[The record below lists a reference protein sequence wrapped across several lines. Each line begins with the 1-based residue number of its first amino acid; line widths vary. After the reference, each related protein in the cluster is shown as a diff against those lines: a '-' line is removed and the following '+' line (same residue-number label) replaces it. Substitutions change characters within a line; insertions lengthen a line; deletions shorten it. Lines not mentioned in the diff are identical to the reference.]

1 MSPITIRL
9 GQRARERIAADGL
22 CASDVAIVPAAAG
35 GPKGLILNGL
45 DLWLFGE
52 FLKDAPRPRTLV
64 GASIGAWRMAASA
77 FDDPVAAHRRLAHLY
92 AHQRYPAKV
101 TAAYIS
107 QNIRNL
113 LDEFLDGRGAEVLGH
128 PHHHVNI
135 LTARGTG
142 ALARSNGV
150 RWREL
155 TGFLLAAAGNAVAR
169 SRLAT
174 SMERV
179 VFHHASDNAQWLRAP
194 FDAFAAHFVG
204 LTDANLR
211 DALQASGSIPL
222 VLEAVTGI
230 AGAPPGPHWDG
241 GLIDYH
247 LHLPYG
253 RDPGLVLYPHFS
265 DYIVPGW
272 LDKSMPWRRVSASG
286 HDPALDNVI
295 LVSPSADFIA
305 SLPNG
310 KLPDR
315 KDFTAYG
322 QHQDTRI
329 RHWLHAI
336 GESER
341 MAAAFARW
349 CEQPDLN
356 VAQSF

>member
-1 MSPITIRL
+1 MAAPITIRL
-9 GQRARERIAADGL
+9 GRRARERIAAEGL
-22 CASDVAIVPAAAG
+22 RASDVAIVPAAAG

-45 DLWLFGE
+45 DLWLFGS

-77 FDDPVAAHRRLAHLY
+77 FDDPVAGHRRLAHLY

-107 QNIRNL
+107 ENIRSL
-113 LDEFLDGRGAEVLGH
+113 LDELLDGRGAEVIAH

-135 LTARGTG
+135 LTVRGTG
-142 ALARSNGV
+142 ALGRSNGV
-150 RWREL
+150 RWREMA
-155 TGFLLAAAGNAVAR
+155 GFLLAAAGNAVAR
-169 SRLAT
+169 SRLAA

-179 VFHHASDNAQWLRAP
+179 VFHPAQDDAQWLRQP
-194 FDAFAAHFVG
+194 FDAFAAHFVD
-204 LTDANLR
+204 LATDNLR
-211 DALQASGSIPL
+211 DAMQASGSIPL
-222 VLEAVTGI
+222 VLEAVTDI

-247 LHLPYG
+247 LHLPYQ

-265 DYIVPGW
+265 DHIVPGW
-272 LDKSMPWRRVSASG
+272 LDKSMPWRRAN
-286 HDPALDNVI
+286 DAAMDNMI
-295 LVSPSADFIA
+295 LVSPSAAFVA

-322 QHQDTRI
+322 QHHDTRI

-341 MAAAFARW
+341 MAEAFARW
-349 CEQPDLN
+349 CEQPDLK
-356 VAQSF
+356 ATLSF

>member
-9 GQRARERIAADGL
+9 GRRARQRIAADGVQ
-22 CASDVAIVPAAAG
+22 ARDMAIVPAAAG

-45 DLWLFGE
+45 DLWLFGS
-52 FLKDAPRPRTLV
+52 FLREAPRQRRLI

-101 TAAYIS
+101 TPAYIS
-107 QNIRNL
+107 QNIQAL
-113 LDEFLDGRGAEVLGH
+113 LGEFLDGRGQQVLDH

-135 LTARGTG
+135 VTARGMG
-142 ALARSNGV
+142 ALASSNGV
-150 RWREL
+150 RWREML
-155 TGFLLAAAGNAVAR
+155 GFLRAAAGNAVSR
-169 SRLAT
+169 RRLA
-174 SMERV
+174 SAMERV
-179 VFHHASDNAQWLRAP
+179 VFHNRQDDAAWLRTP
-194 FDAFAAHFVG
+194 FDAFTGHFVE
-204 LTDANLR
+204 LTGANLPA
-211 DALQASGSIPL
+211 ALQASGSIPL
-222 VLEAVTGI
+222 VLDAVRDI

-247 LHLPYG
+247 LHLPYQ

-272 LDKSMPWRRVSASG
+272 LDKSLPWRRAN
-286 HDPALDNVI
+286 DAALDNVI
-295 LVSPSADFIA
+295 LVSPSPEFVAR
-305 SLPNG
+305 LPNG

-322 QHQDTRI
+322 QHHDTRI
-329 RHWLHAI
+329 RAWLAAI

-341 MAAAFARW
+341 MAEAFARW
-349 CEQPDLN
+349 CERPDLAAT
-356 VAQSF
+356 VSF